1 MEVHPYIKLIQF
13 AIENRSFTVEQARMA
28 AHLSH
33 EEFMF
38 VRHDLFVLS
47 GAQLD
52 PVIHE
57 QQVMEWKVSPQALF
71 GYIQYQAYRDA
82 VESARKADKRA
93 FWALIFAGSSVIIP
107 LSGLLVSGIGALI

>member
-1 MEVHPYIKLIQF
+1 MDVHPYIKLIEF
-13 AIENRSFTVEQARMA
+13 ALNNRSFTIEQARMA

-47 GAQLD
+47 GAQTD
-52 PVIHE
+52 SVIPE

-71 GYIQYQAYRDA
+71 GYIQFQAYRDA
-82 VESARKADKRA
+82 VESARKADRRG
-93 FWALIFAGSSVIIP
+93 LIATRIS
-107 LSGLLVSGIGALI
+107 IGALIISSLIGISGIIV

>member
-1 MEVHPYIKLIQF
+1 MDVHPYIKLIQF

-47 GAQLD
+47 GPQLD
-52 PVIHE
+52 PVIPE

-71 GYIQYQAYRDA
+71 GYIQFQAYRDA
-82 VESARKADKRA
+82 VESARKADQRA
-93 FWALIFAGSSVIIP
+93 IWAMGVSAISAIAG
-107 LSGLLVSGIGALI
+107 LIGALGSMI